1 MKKSIL
7 FIFTACFL
15 FTTSCSDFL
24 DEEHK
29 TKYSSEYVFGTPEGL
44 KLAVN
49 ALYALQRNYAND
61 TENSTIFALE
71 RGTDLAV
78 TNGGPG
84 NFYGIYDP

>member
-44 KLAVN
+44 KSRSMHYMHCN
-49 ALYALQRNYAND
+49 ATTQMILKMPPSSLWKEVR
-61 TENSTIFALE
+61 I
-71 RGTDLAV
+71 
-78 TNGGPG
+78 
-84 NFYGIYDP
+84 

>member
-49 ALYALQRNYAND
+49 AL
-61 TENSTIFALE
+61 
-71 RGTDLAV
+71 
-78 TNGGPG
+78 
-84 NFYGIYDP
+84 

>member
-49 ALYALQRNYAND
+49 APSSMTSRCVGLVA
-61 TENSTIFALE
+61 
-71 RGTDLAV
+71 
-78 TNGGPG
+78 
-84 NFYGIYDP
+84 

>member
-7 FIFTACFL
+7 FIITACFL
-15 FTTSCSDFL
+15 FTSSCSDFL

-49 ALYALQRNYAND
+49 HPFSDA
-61 TENSTIFALE
+61 TICPPTRTLCDGRYPKRKLSIWE
-71 RGTDLAV
+71 PKISRKM
-78 TNGGPG
+78 
-84 NFYGIYDP
+84 